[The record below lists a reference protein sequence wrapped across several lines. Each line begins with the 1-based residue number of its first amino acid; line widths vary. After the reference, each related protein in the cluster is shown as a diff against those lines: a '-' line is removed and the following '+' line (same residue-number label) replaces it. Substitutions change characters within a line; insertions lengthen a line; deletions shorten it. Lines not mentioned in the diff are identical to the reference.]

1 VYDSWFAHLSPPRS
15 GGTSFTQRHDILS
28 QNTGDARLSRD
39 ENPESLSH
47 LVLERYQDATPGWM
61 DGQTDRQTELP

>member
-1 VYDSWFAHLSPPRS
+1 
-15 GGTSFTQRHDILS
+15 LS